1 MEIERKFLLKY
12 LPENLESYEH
22 HTIVQGY
29 VDTEPVVRIRQY
41 DDSYILTIKSLG
53 LMERIEIEKDLTEK
67 EFKELSTMVNG
78 NVISKVRYK
87 IPYNEYIIELDIF
100 KEEFEGL
107 IMAEVEFPD
116 KEKAESFV
124 APDFMSV
131 DVTDDPKFHNSQMS
145 AMDKKEISDFLT
157 CLG

>member
-29 VDTEPVVRIRQY
+29 VNTEPVVRIRQY
-41 DDSYILTIKSLG
+41 DENYILTIKSLG
-53 LMERIEIEKDLTEK
+53 LMERIEIEKELTEK
-67 EFKELSTMVNG
+67 EFKELSTMVKG

-87 IPYNEYIIELDIF
+87 IPYNEYTIELDIF

-145 AMDKKEISDFLT
+145 VMDKKEISDFLT
-157 CLG
+157 CLD